1 MEMQEEHIRN
11 KITEIGSAIFYNV
24 SQAPKMISIGLISSV
39 SYDEEGRLYFFTPR
53 PQYLQKEDIH
63 FPAELDFYKKGTPVF
78 IKINGM
84 AEVLTDDHEID
95 QFHLRYLHSL
105 IEPARRSA
113 YALIRLNVHKVEYID
128 HSAKS
133 IKFFEKIRSAFT
145 SWF

>member
-24 SQAPKMISIGLISSV
+24 SQMPKMISSGLISAV

-53 PQYLQKEDIH
+53 PQYLLKEDIH
-63 FPAELDFYKKGTPVF
+63 FPAELDFYKKGNSVF

-95 QFHLRYLHSL
+95 QLHLRYLHSL
-105 IEPARRSA
+105 IEPAGRSA
-113 YALIRLNVHKVEYID
+113 YALIRLNVHKVEYTD
-128 HSAKS
+128 HSAKN
-133 IKFFEKIRSAFT
+133 IGFFEKIRSAFT